1 MQAPRSIQG
10 KEIPLDACKEGF
22 GRKDNDRAE
31 KEVRGTLWILKA
43 SKKKNIYW
51 GVSGDSRFKMKLYMT
66 TSIFPTEF
74 GKGPKKEQGTAVAK
88 VIVQATQA
96 RNQFSRKK

>member
-43 SKKKNIYW
+43 SKKKNIY
-51 GVSGDSRFKMKLYMT
+51 
-66 TSIFPTEF
+66 
-74 GKGPKKEQGTAVAK
+74 
-88 VIVQATQA
+88 
-96 RNQFSRKK
+96 